1 MKPMSNPKILSLWQ
15 EEEEKE
21 VDVSVDS
28 TFPAEDVVFNVRV
41 EIFPQRGIN
50 QFRILS
56 LANELL

>member
-1 MKPMSNPKILSLWQ
+1 MSNPKILSLWQ
-15 EEEEKE
+15 EEEEEKE
-21 VDVSVDS
+21 VDAYVDF

-56 LANELL
+56 LAKELL